1 MLLNVQLVSMKLTT
15 VLVLTMTI
23 VVAAKFAILT
33 VLLVTDL
40 LTPNVM
46 LVLKDSMPNQI
57 PLLLV

>member
-1 MLLNVQLVSMKLTT
+1 MKLTT
-15 VLVLTMTI
+15 VLVLKTTT
-23 VVAAKFAILT
+23 VVAAKFVTLT